1 MKDEGLTIDES
12 YIEEMAEHFE
22 RQGRQLQKM
31 ADAYI
36 VAMRQIVQEGIVKG
50 ETSETLMRFT
60 ECAEK
65 LHQVIQLTAEGV
77 RDSVMNY
84 LEEVDAQDQYL
95 F

>member
-12 YIEEMAEHFE
+12 YIDEMAEHFE

-65 LHQVIQLTAEGV
+65 LHQVIQLTAERV

>member
-12 YIEEMAEHFE
+12 YIEEMAEYFE
-22 RQGRQLQKM
+22 RQGKQLQKM

-50 ETSETLMRFT
+50 ETSETLTRFT

-65 LHQVIQLTAEGV
+65 LHQVIQLTAEGA